1 MLPLSGKHILVT
13 REATKAHTI
22 TRLIEQQGGISIEIP
37 LLHFQGI
44 YSEENEKVMN
54 QLSSYDWVFF
64 TSTNGIHF
72 FFELMEH
79 YHHKT
84 FEHAVKMKFAVI
96 GEKTE
101 KVLHDFGYKAHFIPD
116 TYTGEYLGKEFNEY
130 TSESCSILVVQGNL
144 AKQSVVQELSNRNHT
159 ISTAEMY
166 ETNVNVRMKEALKK
180 SLHETSLD
188 IITFTSP
195 STVDAFVELAE
206 EEWTEELTS
215 IPCMCIGPSTQA
227 EARKKGFTYTIIPEY
242 YTVEGMIEAT
252 SAYFNKKG

>member
-1 MLPLSGKHILVT
+1 MLPLSGKRILVT

-44 YSEENEKVMN
+44 YSDENEKIMK
-54 QLSSYDWVFF
+54 QLPSYDWVFF

-72 FFELMEH
+72 FFELMKH
-79 YHHKT
+79 YNNTYEQAAKL
-84 FEHAVKMKFAVI
+84 KFAVI

-101 KVLHDFGYKAHFIPD
+101 EVLNDFGYEAHFIPN
-116 TYTGEYLGKEFNEY
+116 TYTGEHLGKEFNEF
-130 TSESCSILVVQGNL
+130 TSKCCSILVVQGNL
-144 AKQSVVQELSNRNHT
+144 AKQSVVQELSTRDHV

-166 ETNVNVRMKEALKK
+166 ETRVNVRMKEALKK
-180 SLHETSLD
+180 SLQGTRLD

-195 STVDAFVELAE
+195 STVQAFVKLAE
-206 EEWTEELTS
+206 EEWREELMS
-215 IPCMCIGPSTQA
+215 IPCVCIGPSTQA
-227 EARKKGFTYTIIPEY
+227 EAIKKGFNYTMIPEY
-242 YTVEGMIEAT
+242 YTVEGMIEVA